1 MRNLVLKVII
11 NAIAIAITA
20 WLLPG
25 IHVVN
30 NDIGT
35 YLLVGLVFGI
45 VNALI
50 KPLISCLT
58 CAVIILTLG
67 LFLLV
72 INGLMLW
79 ITAEILSSRLTI
91 DNFWWAML
99 GGLIMAVVG
108 TALEAQFGLRDNE
121 NDNN

>member
-1 MRNLVLKVII
+1 MKTLILKVII

-25 IHVVN
+25 IHVIN

-67 LFLLV
+67 LFC
-72 INGLMLW
+72 W
-79 ITAEILSSRLTI
+79 SLT
-91 DNFWWAML
+91 
-99 GGLIMAVVG
+99 G
-108 TALEAQFGLRDNE
+108 
-121 NDNN
+121 

>member
-108 TALEAQFGLRDNE
+108 TALEAQFGLRENE